1 VVNERLFSMTGRLRG
16 VWPWLVVL
24 ALVLL
29 VAAVSGNP
37 RSQGPPLSPRATSP
51 EGAKGLVELLQQ
63 VGATVNVTPL
73 PPSGNPGGDTAL
85 ILHDELTTEGRNTLM
100 DWVRGGGTLVIADV
114 ISDLDVSS
122 AARQPGP
129 LGFVLAPNE
138 LTPDCA
144 SPAAT
149 GVQSINPTGG
159 ILLRPRSGTQACF
172 PGDQNGDAYLLSAN
186 VGQGTVVELGGA
198 RLWTNGRLGRNDNSV
213 LAANLLVPR
222 PGTRVW
228 WLSGPSV
235 GGGHKS
241 LWQLIPSRV
250 KEALW
255 QLLIVGGLVALW
267 RGRRLGRPVTESP
280 AVQIPGSELVVA
292 VGHLLQQGHRREQ
305 AATLLRND
313 LRRVLADRFGLPPAT
328 APGVVADV
336 AAGRAGVDPEVVL
349 ATLAGP
355 LPADDDSVLKLA
367 QDASQIREE
376 VARVR

>member
-1 VVNERLFSMTGRLRG
+1 MTGRLKG
-16 VWPWLVVL
+16 LWPWLVVL

-51 EGAKGLVELLQQ
+51 DGAKGLADLLRQL
-63 VGATVNVTPL
+63 GATVNVTPL

-85 ILHDELTTEGRNTLM
+85 ILRDELTTDGRKTLM
-100 DWVRGGGTLVIADV
+100 DWVRAGGTLVIADV
-114 ISDLDVSS
+114 SSNLDLSA

-129 LGFVLAPNE
+129 LGFVLAPDQLFPE
-138 LTPDCA
+138 CG
-144 SPAAT
+144 SPAVA
-149 GVQSINPTGG
+149 GVQTINPNGG
-159 ILLRPRSGTQACF
+159 ILLRPRAGTQSCF
-172 PGDQNGDAYLLSAN
+172 PGDDHGDAYLLSAN

-198 RLWTNGRLGRNDNSV
+198 RLWTNGRLGRDDNSV
-213 LAANLLVPR
+213 LAANLLTPR

-235 GGGHKS
+235 GGGHQS

-250 KEALW
+250 KESLW
-255 QLLIVGGLVALW
+255 QLLIVGALVAVW

-292 VGHLLQQGHRREQ
+292 VGHLLQQGHRRDQ
-305 AATLLRND
+305 ATTLLRND
-313 LRRVLADRFGLPPAT
+313 LSRTLADRFGLPPT
-328 APGVVADV
+328 TSPGVLAEV
-336 AAGRAGVDPEVVL
+336 AAARSSVDREAVL

-367 QDASQIREE
+367 QDAGQIREE